1 MHVAYVGNFEPPH
14 STENHVAQAL
24 EANGHAV
31 VRLQEQSFGWDPK
44 RVPPGTDFALWT
56 HTHGYGPPST
66 HGRQAKFCEA
76 LNRRGIPVVGYHLDR
91 WWGLQREYQVAEEP
105 FFNSTTL
112 VVTADGGHDD
122 QWASL
127 GIDHVW
133 FPPAV
138 SARECEPGTPRDEY
152 RSPIA
157 FVGSWQGGYHSEWQ
171 HRQQLVEWLADTYG
185 DRCAFWPRR
194 NEHAV
199 RGRDLRDLYASVDV
213 LVGDSCLAGSAH
225 SYCSDRIPETL
236 GRGGFLV
243 HPRVAGITDGDT
255 YLERVHLACW
265 ELSDWDMLR
274 RTIDGYLADDVAR
287 HQVATRGREHVLAN
301 HTYEVRMRQLVQMLA
316 DRELVDTPQAVPA

>member
-1 MHVAYVGNFEPPH
+1 MRVAYVGNFEPPH

-24 EANGHAV
+24 EANRHSV

-44 RVPPGTDFALWT
+44 RVPPRTDFVLWT
-56 HTHGYGPPST
+56 HTHGYGPPKT

-76 LNRRGIPVVGYHLDR
+76 LRRRDTPVIGYHLDR

-105 FFNSTTL
+105 FFNDTTL

-122 QWASL
+122 EWANL

-138 SARECEPGTPRDEY
+138 SARECEPRGTPRDEY
-152 RSPIA
+152 RSELA
-157 FVGSWQGGYHSEWQ
+157 FVGSWQGGYHAEWP
-171 HRQQLVEWLADTYG
+171 HRQELVDWLGDTYR

-194 NEHAV
+194 GEHAV
-199 RGRDLRDLYASVDV
+199 RGADLRDLYASVDV

-243 HPRVAGITDGDT
+243 HPRVAGITDRQFFEG
-255 YLERVHLACW
+255 RHLACW
-265 ELSDWDMLR
+265 TLGDWDELR
-274 RTIDGYLADDVAR
+274 AVIDHHLANADER
-287 HQVATRGREHVLAN
+287 QVIASRGRVHVLDA
-301 HTYEVRMRQLVQMLA
+301 HTYEVRMQQLVTILA
-316 DRELVDTPQAVPA
+316 ERGLVDAPQAVPA